1 MTPEIEF
8 MPVTRDNWENAISL
22 EVCQYQAR
30 FVASNVYSLA
40 ESKIFPECVPMAV
53 YADGQMVGFM
63 MYALDQEDQKYWICR
78 LMIDYNFQGKGLGR
92 LALKAAIEYLSNL
105 DGCDEIRL
113 SIQPDNAIAEKLYLS
128 VGFKHTG
135 DIVDDE
141 YVMALKIK

>member
-1 MTPEIEF
+1 MTPGIEL